1 MIGAV
6 IISHGGIA
14 ESLVKAVGTIT
25 GEVEHIGVVSV
36 ENPDST
42 DKVRD
47 ELAKAVTEVNGGK
60 GVIIFS
66 DMFGGTPTN
75 VALSLLK
82 EGEVEVMTGVNLPV
96 LIKFIS
102 HRVERPLA
110 ELAVELKEYGK
121 ESIVLAGDMLREKEK
136 GKNKGKGQE

>member
-6 IISHGGIA
+6 IISHGVIA

-47 ELAKAVTEVNGGK
+47 ELAKAVKEVDGGK

-102 HRVERPLA
+102 HREEKPLA
-110 ELAVELKEYGK
+110 ELAVDLLEYGK
-121 ESIVLAGDMLREKEK
+121 ESIVLAGDMLREREKEK
-136 GKNKGKGQE
+136 GKGKKKG